1 MIIYTLNFLLT
12 VLIGSMIFFM
22 AVVSPS
28 VFATLSTNASS
39 KFLRTI
45 FPRMFLFGFIIALL
59 SLILSYI
66 SGKDLNSILLV
77 IVAVSFIINRNYLTP
92 KINNFRDKE
101 LEGDEKASSNFKY
114 MHLLSVLLFVLN
126 FVILIWIVISNYL
139 NYNLYTLSCPTG

>member
-1 MIIYTLNFLLT
+1 MIIYTLNILLA

-39 KFLRTI
+39 KFLRII

-66 SGKDLNSILLV
+66 SANNLNSILLV

-114 MHLLSVLLFVLN
+114 MHLLSVLLFILN
-126 FVILIWIVISNYL
+126 FIILVSIIIINYF
-139 NYNLYTLSCPTG
+139 NFNL

>member
-1 MIIYTLNFLLT
+1 MIIYTLNFLVT
-12 VLIGSMIFFM
+12 ILIGSMIFFM

-45 FPRMFLFGFIIALL
+45 FPRMFLFGFIIAFL

-66 SGKDLNSILLV
+66 SGNNLNSILLV

-114 MHLLSVLLFVLN
+114 MHLLSVLLFLLN
-126 FVILIWIVISNYL
+126 FIILVSIVIINYF
-139 NYNLYTLSCPTG
+139 NYNL

>member
-1 MIIYTLNFLLT
+1 MVIYTLNFLLA

-39 KFLRTI
+39 KLLRTI
-45 FPRMFLFGFIIALL
+45 FPRMFLFGFIIAIL
-59 SLILSYI
+59 SLVLCYI
-66 SGKDLNSILLV
+66 SSNILNSILLI
-77 IVAVSFIINRNYLTP
+77 IVAMSFIINRNYLTP

-101 LEGDEKASSNFKY
+101 LEGDKKASSSFKY

-126 FVILIWIVISNYL
+126 FIILIGIVINNYF
-139 NYNLYTLSCPTG
+139 NYNL

>member
-1 MIIYTLNFLLT
+1 MIIFTLNFFVT
-12 VLIGSMIFFM
+12 ILIGSMIFFM

-45 FPRMFLFGFIIALL
+45 FPRMFLFGFIITFL

-66 SGKDLNSILLV
+66 SGNILNSILLV

-92 KINNFRDKE
+92 KINDFRDKE

-114 MHLLSVLLFVLN
+114 MHLLSVLLFLLN
-126 FVILIWIVISNYL
+126 FIILVSIVIINYF
-139 NYNLYTLSCPTG
+139 NYNL

>member
-1 MIIYTLNFLLT
+1 MIIHTLNFLVT
-12 VLIGSMIFFM
+12 ILIGSMIFFM

-39 KFLRTI
+39 KFLRII
-45 FPRMFLFGFIIALL
+45 FPRMFLFGFIIAFL

-66 SGKDLNSILLV
+66 SGNNLNSILLV

-101 LEGDEKASSNFKY
+101 LEGYEKAASNFKY
-114 MHLLSVLLFVLN
+114 MHLLSVLLFILN
-126 FVILIWIVISNYL
+126 FIILVSIVIINYF
-139 NYNLYTLSCPTG
+139 NYNL

>member
-1 MIIYTLNFLLT
+1 MIIYTLNFLLA
-12 VLIGSMIFFM
+12 VLTGSMIFFM

-28 VFATLSTNASS
+28 VFTTLSTNASS

-45 FPRMFLFGFIIALL
+45 FPRMFLFGFIIAIL

-66 SGKDLNSILLV
+66 SGNILNSILLV

-114 MHLLSVLLFVLN
+114 MHLLSVLLFLLN
-126 FVILIWIVISNYL
+126 FIILVSIVIINYF
-139 NYNLYTLSCPTG
+139 NYNL

>member
-1 MIIYTLNFLLT
+1 MIIYTLNFLLA
-12 VLIGSMIFFM
+12 VLTGSMIFFM

-28 VFATLSTNASS
+28 VFTTLSTNASS

-66 SGKDLNSILLV
+66 SGNNLNSILLV

-114 MHLLSVLLFVLN
+114 MHLLSVLLFILN
-126 FVILIWIVISNYL
+126 FIILVSTVIINYF
-139 NYNLYTLSCPTG
+139 NFNL

>member
-1 MIIYTLNFLLT
+1 MIIYTLIFLVT
-12 VLIGSMIFFM
+12 ILIGSMIFFM

-45 FPRMFLFGFIIALL
+45 FPRMFLFGFIITFL

-66 SGKDLNSILLV
+66 SGNILNSILLV

-114 MHLLSVLLFVLN
+114 MHLLSVLLFILN
-126 FVILIWIVISNYL
+126 FIILVSIVIINYF
-139 NYNLYTLSCPTG
+139 NFNL

>member
-12 VLIGSMIFFM
+12 ILIGSMIFFM

-45 FPRMFLFGFIIALL
+45 FPRMFLFGFIITVL

-66 SGKDLNSILLV
+66 SGDILYSILL
-77 IVAVSFIINRNYLTP
+77 IVVALSFIINRNYLTP

-114 MHLLSVLLFVLN
+114 MHLLSVLLFILN
-126 FVILIWIVISNYL
+126 FIILVSIVIINYF
-139 NYNLYTLSCPTG
+139 NYNL

>member
-1 MIIYTLNFLLT
+1 MIIYTLIFLVT
-12 VLIGSMIFFM
+12 ILIGSMIFFM

-45 FPRMFLFGFIIALL
+45 FPRMFLFGFIITFL

-66 SGKDLNSILLV
+66 SGNILNSILLV
-77 IVAVSFIINRNYLTP
+77 IVAMSFIINRNYLTP
-92 KINNFRDKE
+92 KINDFRDKE

-114 MHLLSVLLFVLN
+114 MHLLSVLLFLLN
-126 FVILIWIVISNYL
+126 FIILVSIVIINYF
-139 NYNLYTLSCPTG
+139 NYNL

>member
-1 MIIYTLNFLLT
+1 MIIYTLNFFVTIL
-12 VLIGSMIFFM
+12 VGSMIFFM

-66 SGKDLNSILLV
+66 SANNLNSILLV

-92 KINNFRDKE
+92 KINNLRDKE
-101 LEGDEKASSNFKY
+101 LEGDQKASSNFKY
-114 MHLLSVLLFVLN
+114 MHLLSVLLFILN
-126 FVILIWIVISNYL
+126 FIILVSIVIINYF
-139 NYNLYTLSCPTG
+139 NYNL

>member
-1 MIIYTLNFLLT
+1 MIIYTLIFLVT
-12 VLIGSMIFFM
+12 ILIGSMIFFT

-45 FPRMFLFGFIIALL
+45 FPRMFLFGFIITFL

-66 SGKDLNSILLV
+66 SGNILNSILLV

-114 MHLLSVLLFVLN
+114 MHLLSVLLFLLN
-126 FVILIWIVISNYL
+126 FIILVSIVIINYF
-139 NYNLYTLSCPTG
+139 NYNL

>member
-1 MIIYTLNFLLT
+1 MIIYTLNFLVT
-12 VLIGSMIFFM
+12 ILIGSMIFFM

-66 SGKDLNSILLV
+66 SANNLNSILLV

-114 MHLLSVLLFVLN
+114 MHLLSVLLFILN
-126 FVILIWIVISNYL
+126 FIILVSIVIINYF
-139 NYNLYTLSCPTG
+139 NYNL

>member
-1 MIIYTLNFLLT
+1 
-12 VLIGSMIFFM
+12 MIFFM

-66 SGKDLNSILLV
+66 SANNLNSILLV

-101 LEGDEKASSNFKY
+101 LKGDEKASSNFKY
-114 MHLLSVLLFVLN
+114 MHLLSVLLFILN
-126 FVILIWIVISNYL
+126 FIILVSIIIINYF
-139 NYNLYTLSCPTG
+139 NFNL